1 MSSVHG
7 KGGARH
13 FTKPHIDVGILK
25 RELDKHKLLI
35 QNLGAYESVS
45 RNQAANPKGLIG
57 VIDLVAGLLVLEPS
71 CEVHQASLRS
81 ALMAMYTEDPNINN
95 TRYNG
100 AVWVGMR
107 IERINVILY
116 HFRRL
121 RNADDM
127 RVCASRL
134 TSPELLR
141 LQKVVEDIDKKEPPA
156 TLDKR
161 DDGSTESA
169 PSKRLKKEVSE
180 VSMDSEGYPRCFK
193 TPQTKEEQP
202 LPKGEGAEASKPKEE
217 QPLPKGD
224 AETSNAMQP
233 SFMRRRLGQ
242 ALPVVDNDEDFKK
255 DMGLIAKRPAGKGK
269 KKKDKKGIE
278 KKPATLDKRAGA
290 FEASSFGGT
299 RKPWVKLKK
308 TRGKKP
314 ERAYITGTTE
324 VGNPKLKLVVEIRK
338 SRSERYDEHI
348 DTIMGQLKKKH
359 LTKQEALDLR
369 GRLCSQD

>member
-1 MSSVHG
+1 MLQN
-7 KGGARH
+7 
-13 FTKPHIDVGILK
+13 TTDK
-25 RELDKHKLLI
+25 R
-35 QNLGAYESVS
+35 
-45 RNQAANPKGLIG
+45 R
-57 VIDLVAGLLVLEPS
+57 
-71 CEVHQASLRS
+71 
-81 ALMAMYTEDPNINN
+81 
-95 TRYNG
+95 
-100 AVWVGMR
+100 
-107 IERINVILY
+107 
-116 HFRRL
+116 
-121 RNADDM
+121 
-127 RVCASRL
+127 
-134 TSPELLR
+134 
-141 LQKVVEDIDKKEPPA
+141 A
-156 TLDKR
+156 TL
-161 DDGSTESA
+161 A
-169 PSKRLKKEVSE
+169 
-180 VSMDSEGYPRCFK
+180 
-193 TPQTKEEQP
+193 
-202 LPKGEGAEASKPKEE
+202 KGEGAEASKPKEE